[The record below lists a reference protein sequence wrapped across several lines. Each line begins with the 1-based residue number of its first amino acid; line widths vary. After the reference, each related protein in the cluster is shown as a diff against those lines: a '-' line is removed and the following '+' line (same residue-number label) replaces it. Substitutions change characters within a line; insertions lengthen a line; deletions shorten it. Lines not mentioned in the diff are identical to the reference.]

1 MSRRGAILELA
12 ILGLLHD
19 QPLHGYELRK
29 QLSGVLG
36 AFRAVSFGSLYPCLR
51 GLVERGWI
59 SERASGNQDRQVP
72 GLGGKRGK
80 ITYELTAE
88 GKEQFQT
95 LMAQTGPASWE
106 DENFDVHFAFFGRAS
121 SDVRL
126 RILEGRRSRLEERL
140 DDSREQSRQRRERTD
155 KYTAELHRHGLEST
169 EREVRW
175 LSELIETERSAYRTT
190 NPGTAAS
197 AGQPVD
203 GETPEHASDP
213 TEESDKE

>member
-59 SERASGNQDRQVP
+59 SERTSGNQDRQGP

-197 AGQPVD
+197 ADQPVD
-203 GETPEHASDP
+203 GATSEQTSGPS
-213 TEESDKE
+213 EESDKE

>member
-36 AFRAVSFGSLYPCLR
+36 AFRAVSFGSLYPALR

-59 SERASGNQDRQVP
+59 TERHASDDAGP
-72 GLGGKRGK
+72 AGLAGKRSK

-140 DDSREQSRQRRERTD
+140 DASREQSRQRRERTD

-190 NPGTAAS
+190 NPGTTAPAA
-197 AGQPVD
+197 QPVD
-203 GETPEHASDP
+203 GDVPEQPSDP
-213 TEESDKE
+213 SERSDKE